1 MFSCKG
7 KPIRQATFKVIMNT
21 KMSWGTPIRDH
32 MICMIK
38 LFNEMEILGAKIDRE
53 TLVDMVLETWPNS
66 FKQFKLN
73 YFINNMITSLNKL
86 MRELHMVKEI
96 LKD

>member
-7 KPIRQATFKVIMNT
+7 KPIRQTAIKAIKNT

-32 MICMIK
+32 MIRMIK

-53 TLVDMVLETWPNS
+53 TPVDMVLETWPNS
-66 FKQFKLN
+66 FK
-73 YFINNMITSLNKL
+73 
-86 MRELHMVKEI
+86 
-96 LKD
+96 